1 MSEELKDFSK
11 ENKKDTK
18 FWLPE
23 INKKEML
30 STIETVEKD
39 AKTKVELYSGMQT
52 QKDMKDA
59 KAKLNSFVAEADEI
73 RKNTTREIDGFKKYL
88 KNAMDTPLKE
98 VKALSETYKKELD
111 KLEEERKDDKK
122 DKIMNIEGANEYF
135 EMGGEVEAKWLNKGT
150 KIEDIEEQIY
160 HFNEGVRNSKET
172 IENVASSLGLEAND
186 YIPLLKTLLPSEIT
200 GQMSRDKKLLDRKS
214 AKEEVEESHPSRTI
228 YEDTNDD
235 VWDSCTF
242 AGTEKNVKAFV
253 AALEKMAPD
262 YHVEMKK

>member
-1 MSEELKDFSK
+1 MSLQ
-11 ENKKDTK
+11 
-18 FWLPE
+18 LPE
-23 INKKEML
+23 INKKEIL
-30 STIETVEKD
+30 STIEIIEKQ
-39 AKTKVELYSGMQT
+39 AKTKVEFYSGMQT
-52 QKDMKDA
+52 QEDMKDA

-73 RKNTTREIDGFKKYL
+73 RKSTTRGLDDFKKYL
-88 KNAMDTPLKE
+88 KNAMDSPLKE
-98 VKALSETYKKELD
+98 VKTLSETYKKELD

-135 EMGGEVEAKWLNKGT
+135 EMGGKLEDKWLNKGT

-160 HFNEGVRNSKET
+160 DFNEGVRNSTET

-214 AKEEVEESHPSRTI
+214 AKEEVEESHPSRPPSEKPHAQIDEWEYTRML
-228 YEDTNDD
+228 
-235 VWDSCTF
+235 S
-242 AGTEKNVKAFV
+242 GTAENVKAFV

-262 YHVEMKK
+262 YHVEVKK